1 MLGGGFERRRVMG
14 VYSSREFEFW
24 FGGLIQFNPDG
35 FVVNTNIQYS
45 AVDEPALIILIIKMC

>member
-1 MLGGGFERRRVMG
+1 MG

-24 FGGLIQFNPDG
+24 FGGSSINPMEFNPDG

-45 AVDEPALIILIIKMC
+45 AVDEPALIILIIEMC